1 MIKDQSIF
9 IQIAETIKSRILS
22 GEYKADERIPSVR
35 DIAVEMEVNPNTVMK
50 SFEVLQRA
58 DLIYNKRGMGYFV
71 STNAFDEVYQ
81 ERKHKL
87 KHEVIPIIYD
97 EVKLLGMSLDEVI
110 DTFRDLEAHSHS

>member
-9 IQIAETIKSRILS
+9 IQISETIKSRILS

-58 DLIYNKRGMGYFV
+58 DLIYNKRGMGYYV
-71 STNAFDEVYQ
+71 SSDAFGEIYK
-81 ERKHKL
+81 ERKVKL
-87 KHEVIPIIYD
+87 QREVIPAVYE
-97 EVKLLGMSLDEVI
+97 EVKLLGMTVDDVME
-110 DTFRDLEAHSHS
+110 TFRGLEKRD